1 MQPRAIVLAIALGVP
16 FAALA
21 GRPEFSTI
29 HPEDQYADSTAQ
41 ASPDDPYADLVKQVQ
56 EKLHANGFDAG
67 PVNGTF
73 NPKTQAALAQFQ
85 RLWALPVSGALD
97 DETLLALGVDRAPPP
112 AESAPQD
119 GSG

>member
-1 MQPRAIVLAIALGVP
+1 MKPVAILAAMALCVP
-16 FAALA
+16 AVALA

-41 ASPDDPYADLVKQVQ
+41 ASPDDPYAGLVMQVQ
-56 EKLHANGFDAG
+56 EKLRAFGFNAG
-67 PVNGTF
+67 PADGTF

-97 DETLLALGVDRAPPP
+97 DETLLALGVDRAPVP
-112 AESAPQD
+112 AEGAPQD